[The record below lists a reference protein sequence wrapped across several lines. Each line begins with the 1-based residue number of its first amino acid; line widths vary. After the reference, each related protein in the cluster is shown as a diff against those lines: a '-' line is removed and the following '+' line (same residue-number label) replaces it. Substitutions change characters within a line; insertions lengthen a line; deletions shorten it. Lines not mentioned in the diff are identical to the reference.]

1 MIVVGVGA
9 FSFSVS
15 LGHVG
20 ALLGLAVVLGARAV
34 VDVRVG
40 VEPDEAGASACGL
53 GHVGG

>member
-1 MIVVGVGA
+1 MVVIGVSAFRFGVG
-9 FSFSVS
+9 